1 MPTNHTPNYQLSQ
14 WERSDKIQMEDF
26 NADNAKID
34 GALKTLATQVAG
46 KAAQSVVNTLSSKVN
61 KCGNCAIEILTYTG
75 TGTYGEN
82 TPTVIRFSVRPD
94 VFIMVAEEMLLIGQG
109 GVGSASGFM
118 YSSMSHTTSPF
129 RPQPVWSG
137 SQISFT
143 SAYDAAAQV
152 NLLGRVYLVIGLRSM
167 G

>member
-26 NADNAKID
+26 NDDNAKID

-82 TPTVIRFSVRPD
+82 TPTVIRFSVQPD
-94 VFIMVAEEMLLIGQG
+94 VFFLVAEETILIGQG
-109 GVGSASGFM
+109 GVGSANGFM
-118 YSSMSHTTSPF
+118 YNSKSNTTGPLDRKSTRLNSSHS
-129 RPQPVWSG
+129 
-137 SQISFT
+137 
-143 SAYDAAAQV
+143 
-152 NLLGRVYLVIGLRSM
+152 
-167 G
+167 